1 MLEST
6 VQRAPSKR
14 GRRGCLTCRQR
25 HLKCDEEKPRC
36 GRCRRTSRECV
47 PDDLVTFR
55 SGQRVAARAHLGSA
69 EHVDVFPKEHK
80 WVETPGTLSFI
91 NETSEMMAEYRRP
104 QTQTESTNGNNT
116 PSALPERT
124 PSPIPTPAQDIIHF
138 PQSSNASQDLQDF
151 PNGSAN
157 VRLSLTPPQSSHSGS
172 SYQPF
177 VTSPIS
183 TSNPNPQTVPIHIR
197 DLLQA
202 DDQSDDAFDPILNN
216 APLELYGPRM
226 ELPFKVAHEALL
238 FQHYMEHLAP
248 LLDITDIQR
257 HFGVDVPERALSCP
271 VLLNALLAFSA
282 RHLSRTSDYDPAI
295 ADYYHQKCVRLLIPM
310 LDQKELVADETLFAA
325 AVILRAFE
333 ETDESNIEGGPE
345 PHLTGTSV
353 FANAQLEFCTWGGL
367 GHAAFW
373 VFVRQD
379 IYMSLLSQRPLK
391 VDLKG
396 WEDRLSF
403 NLGFDPTSDCTW
415 ANRMI
420 WIVAE
425 IVAFC
430 FGDKTGKNWE
440 APRMKTERWNLCR
453 PKSFDPILYHPREK
467 NSRRLFPEIRLGHPW
482 HVTGMQYYY
491 IAKLFLAVYNP
502 DIPKIGLGYQ
512 RQRRAIAEEVLQ
524 NAEAVCGI
532 AFSSSLVAARLTACV
547 SMIACGPWFIE
558 REREQ
563 QEMLLQMLRRAEVE
577 NAWPTSYLTQGLMGE
592 WAWDQSRNTDLQ
604 FEMRI

>member
-1 MLEST
+1 MRAST
-6 VQRAPSKR
+6 VHRAPSKR
-14 GRRGCLTCRQR
+14 GRTGCLTCRQR

-55 SGQRVAARAHLGSA
+55 SGQRVAARAQLRSGSLEVSGESLGSA
-69 EHVDVFPKEHK
+69 EHVDVFPKEHQ

-91 NETSEMMAEYRRP
+91 NETSEMMAEYGRP
-104 QTQTESTNGNNT
+104 QMQNDNTNGSNT
-116 PSALPERT
+116 SSALPEQT
-124 PSPIPTPAQDIIHF
+124 PSPTSTAAQGLLHF
-138 PQSSNASQDLQDF
+138 RHPSNASQDPQDF
-151 PNGSAN
+151 QNGASH
-157 VRLSLTPPQSSHSGS
+157 VRLSLTPPQSSHSDS
-172 SYQPF
+172 SYLPF
-177 VTSPIS
+177 ITSPIS
-183 TSNPNPQTVPIHIR
+183 TSNSNPQTVPIHIR

-202 DDQSDDAFDPILNN
+202 DDQANDTFDPILSNV
-216 APLELYGPRM
+216 PLKLYGERM
-226 ELPFKVAHEALL
+226 QLPFKVPHEALL

-257 HFGVDVPERALSCP
+257 HFGVDVPERAMSCP

-295 ADYYHQKCVRLLIPM
+295 ADYYHQKCVRLMIPM

-333 ETDESNIEGGPE
+333 ETDESNMGGGPE

-353 FANAQLEFCTWGGL
+353 FANAQLEFGTWGGL

-403 NLGFDPTSDCTW
+403 NLGFEPTSDCTW

-430 FGDKTGKNWE
+430 FGDKNGSNWE

-453 PKSFDPILYHPREK
+453 PKSFDPILYHPRDEK
-467 NSRRLFPEIRLGHPW
+467 CGRLFPEIRLGHPW

-502 DIPKIGLGYQ
+502 SIPKIGLGYQ

-547 SMIACGPWFIE
+547 AIIACGPWFIE
-558 REREQ
+558 RDREQ
-563 QEMLLQMLRRAEVE
+563 QEMLLQLLRRAEVE
-577 NAWPTSYLTQGLMGE
+577 NAWPTSFLTQGLMGE
-592 WAWDQSRNTDLQ
+592 WAW
-604 FEMRI
+604 E